1 VGRGCFP
8 THTGLFRT
16 GKDRFFMRIFA
27 IAAALLL
34 SPWAVGAQED
44 VFSLDGLVV
53 TVSPTP
59 LSVQAVTRHVTILN
73 GDDLRASGITNVAD
87 ALRDIGGVDI
97 VRNGSFGANTSLFMR
112 GGESDHT
119 LVLVDGVQVNRAGG
133 GFDFSALPIDNV
145 ERIEVVRGPSSALYG
160 SDAMA
165 GVIQVVTRSGRGAPR
180 VGTRVETSSFR
191 EPRGVLV
198 DGVRLSA
205 DLTGGSDRFAY
216 SAALSRESTNGI
228 LDFNNRFLRSVFS
241 GRAGFV
247 PDDRTRIDL
256 SVGVTDR
263 TYHRPTDG
271 SGQVVDRNAFDFG
284 DETLADLRVTRSLTE
299 RLELQG
305 LVGVSEV
312 NGGTD
317 DAPDDPADMESF
329 TSLDHFRRAT
339 GELRANLHVGPAVL
353 TLGGELERERQRSF
367 SESTSSFG
375 DSYGRS
381 EDERFNR
388 AAFVHATGE
397 RGRIALNAG
406 ARLEDNERFGTGVTW
421 QGGVSA
427 ELPGSRGTRVR
438 ASVGTAIKEPSFFEN
453 FATGFVIGNP
463 NLDPERSRAWEVG
476 LEHETSA
483 GVTLQATWF
492 DQRLEDLIQYTFAPP
507 SPDDPNY
514 YNVAGAASR
523 GLELG
528 ADLRRR
534 AFDAHAA
541 YTWLHTEVTNSGFDS
556 GPGAELVDGDRLL
569 RRPTHTFAVGGSA
582 LVTERGRAYTSV
594 SYVGERADRSFDPV
608 TFAATREELPSY
620 LLWTAGTEWT
630 VLHEGARWP
639 SVSISVR
646 VENLLD
652 ESYQE
657 AWGFASPGRQ
667 LFLGVS
673 MGMAGG

>member
-1 VGRGCFP
+1 
-8 THTGLFRT
+8 
-16 GKDRFFMRIFA
+16 MRILV

-59 LSVQAVTRHVTILN
+59 LSVESVTRHVTILD
-73 GDDLRASGITNVAD
+73 GDELRAAGIGSVAD
-87 ALRDIGGVDI
+87 ALRDVAGVDI
-97 VRNGSFGANTSLFMR
+97 VRNGSFGATTSLFMR

-133 GFDFSALPIDNV
+133 SFDFSSLPIDNV

-180 VGTRVETSSFR
+180 VGARVETSSFR

-216 SAALSRESTNGI
+216 SAALSRESTDGI
-228 LDFNNRFLRSVFS
+228 LAFNNRFLRSVFS

-247 PDDRTRIDL
+247 PDDDTRVDL

-271 SGQVVDRNAFDFG
+271 AGQVVDRNAFDFG
-284 DETLADLRVTRSLTE
+284 DETLADLRVTRSLSE
-299 RLELQG
+299 HVELQG
-305 LVGVSEV
+305 LVGVSELD
-312 NGGTD
+312 GGTD
-317 DAPDDPADMESF
+317 DAPDDSADPESF
-329 TSLDHFRRAT
+329 RSLDHFRRAT
-339 GELRANLHVGPAVL
+339 GEVRANLHVGAAVV
-353 TLGGELERERQRSF
+353 TLGGELEREKQRSF

-397 RGRIALNAG
+397 QGGLALNAG
-406 ARLEDNERFGTGVTW
+406 ARLEDNERFGRGVTW
-421 QGGVSA
+421 QGGVSVRI
-427 ELPGSRGTRVR
+427 PGSPATRMR

-463 NLDPERSRAWEVG
+463 DLDPERSRSWEVG
-476 LEHETSA
+476 LEHEAAA
-483 GVTLQATWF
+483 GVKLQATWF
-492 DQRLEDLIQYTFAPP
+492 DQRIEDLVQYTFAPP
-507 SPDDPNY
+507 NPGDPNY

-528 ADLRRR
+528 AVMRRR
-534 AFDAHAA
+534 VFDVHVA
-541 YTWLHTEVTNSGFDS
+541 YSWLHTEVTNSGFDS
-556 GPGAELVDGDRLL
+556 GPGAELVDGERLL
-569 RRPTHTFAVGGSA
+569 RRPTHTFVAGGSA
-582 LVTERGRAYTSV
+582 VVTERGRAHTSV
-594 SYVGERADRSFDPV
+594 SFVGARADRSFDPV
-608 TFAATREELPSY
+608 TFAATREELASY
-620 LLWTAGTEWT
+620 LLWTVGSEWR
-630 VLHEGARWP
+630 VLDEGARWP
-639 SVSISVR
+639 SVTLSVR

-652 ESYQE
+652 DTYEE
-657 AWGFASPGRQ
+657 AWGFAAPGRQ
-667 LFLGVS
+667 VFLGVS
-673 MGMAGG
+673 MGLAGN